1 MINTNGQGQA
11 LFPNPNDPTGTE
23 LLGIIQNGGRS
34 YTEGVELETY
44 YNPIQLPG
52 LSLAASLGLM
62 HRECQHNKNQETV
75 PNTSPPVIQT
85 VELCGKSGHTPGG
98 QFPELMLNTRASYTT
113 PPTPWG
119 PVTFAA
125 EYFYISQV
133 YIQGSP
139 HRRYDK
145 IDAYGLVNARLA
157 LEHEKYGLEYALFVK
172 NALDRVYLVGGLDL
186 RSSLGWAHSYYG
198 APRTFGV
205 EVTYRFG
212 ADRI

>member
-1 MINTNGQGQA
+1 
-11 LFPNPNDPTGTE
+11 
-23 LLGIIQNGGRS
+23 
-34 YTEGVELETY
+34 
-44 YNPIQLPG
+44 
-52 LSLAASLGLM
+52 
-62 HRECQHNKNQETV
+62 
-75 PNTSPPVIQT
+75 
-85 VELCGKSGHTPGG
+85 
-98 QFPELMLNTRASYTT
+98 
-113 PPTPWG
+113 
-119 PVTFAA
+119 VTFAA